1 MVQTS
6 VWFNLIQNLTKCEL
20 WTQSA
25 LLFLRFNNV
34 QKKKWCHLWPLGY
47 KNIFCHNLCKI
58 LSSGY
63 EFLSCGP
70 KCGQMCHSDLFTT
83 KVPDLKSPDAFMHT
97 DLFRAHFLCA
107 HHHLLPTIP
116 TPPSIPHLLKWL
128 SKVPTSSP
136 MRLSLAGTMPCRHTT
151 RSLLSLVWNTT
162 SWSFPG
168 DTLTPVT
175 WDGAR
180 EGKWHT
186 INHKSTCSQR
196 NTNMQTH
203 WDDRDACRGD
213 GTSLGLLHQTE
224 IHSV

>member
-20 WTQSA
+20 WAQSA

-34 QKKKWCHLWPLGY
+34 QKKWCHLWPLGY
-47 KNIFCHNLCKI
+47 KNTFCHNLCKI
-58 LSSGY
+58 LSSSGY
-63 EFLSCGP
+63 EFLNCGP

-83 KVPDLKSPDAFMHT
+83 KVPDFEIPWCVH
-97 DLFRAHFLCA
+97 AHWPFLCTLFVRPPPLVA
-107 HHHLLPTIP
+107 HRP
-116 TPPSIPHLLKWL
+116 PPSIPHLLKWL

-180 EGKWHT
+180 EGKWH
-186 INHKSTCSQR
+186 N
-196 NTNMQTH
+196 
-203 WDDRDACRGD
+203 
-213 GTSLGLLHQTE
+213 
-224 IHSV
+224 